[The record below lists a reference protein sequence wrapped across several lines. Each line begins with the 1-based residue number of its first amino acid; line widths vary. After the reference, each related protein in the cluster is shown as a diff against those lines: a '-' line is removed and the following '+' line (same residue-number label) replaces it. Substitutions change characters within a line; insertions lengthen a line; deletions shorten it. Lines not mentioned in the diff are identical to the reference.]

1 MIKPVVASY
10 VSDFLKPDML
20 HVYRQITGL
29 QRLDPWVLTHRRE
42 CADRFPFPA
51 KQLVVLPKPRLR
63 WWRRFVHKHVTRSPW
78 QIYRWELRRM
88 LMELSR
94 AEAKLLHIYFGHIA
108 IHLLPLIKACPHPV
122 VVSYHGADAGVDS
135 EKAAYLFAMREV
147 FKAATLIQCR
157 SQSLASDLEALG
169 CPSYK
174 IEVQRTGVPL
184 EEWPFEERRPP
195 GSGEWRLLQSCRL
208 IEKKGLDITL
218 RALKEILRTKPRT
231 ELVIAGDGP
240 LRSSL
245 ESLASELGVAKNVR
259 FTGFLRQEE
268 LRKEVYRSHLFIHP
282 SRTSPDGNREGIP
295 NSLLEAMASGMT
307 VISTRHGGIPEAI
320 TNGESGML
328 VDENDHHSLA
338 IAAHSLMAQPGRM
351 LEIAESARRS
361 VEAKFNRQENS
372 TQLEDCYLR
381 LIEAW

>member
-1 MIKPVVASY
+1 MK
-10 VSDFLKPDML
+10 SD
-20 HVYRQITGL
+20 
-29 QRLDPWVLTHRRE
+29 
-42 CADRFPFPA
+42 
-51 KQLVVLPKPRLR
+51 
-63 WWRRFVHKHVTRSPW
+63 
-78 QIYRWELRRM
+78 
-88 LMELSR
+88 
-94 AEAKLLHIYFGHIA
+94 
-108 IHLLPLIKACPHPV
+108 
-122 VVSYHGADAGVDS
+122 
-135 EKAAYLFAMREV
+135 
-147 FKAATLIQCR
+147 
-157 SQSLASDLEALG
+157 
-169 CPSYK
+169 
-174 IEVQRTGVPL
+174 
-184 EEWPFEERRPP
+184 
-195 GSGEWRLLQSCRL
+195 
-208 IEKKGLDITL
+208 
-218 RALKEILRTKPRT
+218 EILRTKPRT

>member
-1 MIKPVVASY
+1 VIKPVVASY

-51 KQLVVLPKPRLR
+51 KRLVVLPKPRLR
-63 WWRRFVHKHVTRSPW
+63 WWRRFVHKHISRTPW

-88 LMELSR
+88 LMEMSR
-94 AEAKLLHIYFGHIA
+94 AEARLLHVYFGHIA

-122 VVSYHGADAGVDS
+122 IVSYHGADAGVDS

-147 FKAATLIQCR
+147 FQAATLIQCR
-157 SQSLASDLEALG
+157 SQSLANDLQALG
-169 CPSYK
+169 CPSHK

-240 LRSSL
+240 LRSAL

-268 LRKEVYRSHLFIHP
+268 LRKEVYRSHIFIHP

-295 NSLLEAMASGMT
+295 NSLLEAMASGAP

-351 LEIAESARRS
+351 VEIAEAARRS
-361 VEAKFNRQENS
+361 VEAKFNRKENS
-372 TQLEDCYLR
+372 AQLEDCYLR
-381 LIEAW
+381 LIED